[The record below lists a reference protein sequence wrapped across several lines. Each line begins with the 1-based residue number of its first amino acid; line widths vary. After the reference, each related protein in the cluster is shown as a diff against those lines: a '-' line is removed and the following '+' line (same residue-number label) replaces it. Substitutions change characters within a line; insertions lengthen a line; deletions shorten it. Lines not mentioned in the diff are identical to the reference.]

1 MMGVWN
7 ETQYVLSRSP
17 GHPIAL
23 SYQALV
29 RLAMGQSEMALE
41 MLQEAIA
48 AAPELPDPYVP
59 LSIVQMRLG
68 QNEEAARTMA
78 EVRRR
83 FPERAEALTA
93 LESQLRASAG
103 EGPATF
109 EGNPHAGIA
118 PRDAGGLAAGHPP
131 VEAAAAQ
138 PRRSVSGTVNLDT
151 ALKSQPPRGVLF
163 LIVREAEAEGGPPLA
178 VQRLVPESFPVRF
191 EIGEADSMTGDS
203 LPDELQVEARLDSDG
218 DPSSR
223 SATDPGAQEDLV
235 PLGSQDLQLV
245 LRRGN

>member
-1 MMGVWN
+1 
-7 ETQYVLSRSP
+7 
-17 GHPIAL
+17 
-23 SYQALV
+23 
-29 RLAMGQSEMALE
+29 MALE

-48 AAPELPDPYVP
+48 TAPELPDPYVP

-78 EVRRR
+78 EARRR

-103 EGPATF
+103 EGPATL
-109 EGNPHAGIA
+109 EGDPHAGIA
-118 PRDAGGLAAGHPP
+118 PPRAGGLAAGHPTG
-131 VEAAAAQ
+131 EAATAQ
-138 PRRSVSGTVNLDT
+138 TARSVSGTVDLDT
-151 ALKSQPPRGVLF
+151 ALGSQPPSGVLF
-163 LIVREAEAEGGPPLA
+163 LIVREAEVDSGPPLA
-178 VQRLVPESFPVRF
+178 VQRLVPQSFPLRF

-218 DPSSR
+218 DPSTR
-223 SATDPGAQEDLV
+223 PATDPGAREDLV

-245 LRRGN
+245 LRLGN